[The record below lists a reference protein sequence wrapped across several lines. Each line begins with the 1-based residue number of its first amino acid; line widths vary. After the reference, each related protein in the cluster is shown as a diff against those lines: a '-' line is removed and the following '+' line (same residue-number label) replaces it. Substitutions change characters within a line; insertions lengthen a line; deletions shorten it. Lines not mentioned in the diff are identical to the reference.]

1 MLVRQVVR
9 GGRSCIAVTCRGTAG
24 QYLAAA
30 LNSGAGSPNL
40 DHMGSDQ
47 RHWYIR
53 QRVDLPDSRLSES
66 WKGKGLLRR
75 SSIRMM
81 IVPLIATVSI
91 VILAVLW
98 VGGRKPGV
106 DLLASFMNA
115 TLFLAIG
122 IIIREIDFY
131 RSPYRNFRKL
141 FKGIEIKANSDRH
154 ESFYV
159 VLPHFRIN
167 PEVQSQIEV
176 ALDRMDGAD
185 KRVFNLYR
193 NPSVF
198 KYMPNH
204 KVTLEVAL
212 ASNDSE
218 AGILLASA
226 IGRMTQGSFT
236 PIFKTDEG
244 GSVDLDKPAVL
255 LGLYSNAWVH
265 AYWEHERRSQGVLRP
280 LDDQVG
286 FWVRADGKHYKR
298 YLPLGNDDQ
307 ELADFWTKDSPDIS
321 TDYAIVARVRGNSA
335 PNAVWF
341 LCAGIGKAATHGAA
355 QYLSRDS
362 ILQQIIED
370 FSGVPE
376 FALVLQVSA
385 RNLADVREVHCWPPG
400 MRSVENDPVKH
411 LLLEASAV
419 GTSVSRS
426 TVVNQGAV
434 SIPPPRTLRRKNAR

>member
-1 MLVRQVVR
+1 
-9 GGRSCIAVTCRGTAG
+9 
-24 QYLAAA
+24 
-30 LNSGAGSPNL
+30 
-40 DHMGSDQ
+40 
-47 RHWYIR
+47 
-53 QRVDLPDSRLSES
+53 
-66 WKGKGLLRR
+66 
-75 SSIRMM
+75 M
-81 IVPLIATVSI
+81 IVPLIATLSI
-91 VILAVLW
+91 VVLAVLW

-131 RSPYRNFRKL
+131 RSPFRNFRKL
-141 FKGIEIKANSDRH
+141 FRGIEIKANSDGH

-167 PEVQSQIEV
+167 PEVQSQIEA
-176 ALDRMDGAD
+176 ALDRMDGVD

-198 KYMPNH
+198 KYMPKH
-204 KVTLEVAL
+204 KVTLDVAL

-280 LDDQVG
+280 LNDQVG
-286 FWVRADGKHYKR
+286 FWVRADDKHYKR

-307 ELADFWTKDSPDIS
+307 ELGDFWTKDSPDIS

-335 PNAVWF
+335 PNAVWL

-355 QYLSRDS
+355 QYLSRAS
-362 ILQQIIED
+362 VLQQIIED

-400 MRSVENDPVKH
+400 IRSVDDPVKH
-411 LLLEASAV
+411 LLLEASGV

-426 TVVNQGAV
+426 AVINQSAV
-434 SIPPPRTLRRKNAR
+434 PIPPPRTLRRKNVR